1 MTPQELANLAHL
13 RRARD
18 LIDREYARPLD
29 VPTMAA
35 GALMSPA
42 HFSRQFKAA
51 YSETPYN
58 YLMTRRIERAMALL
72 RAGSN
77 VTDACMEVGCT
88 SLGSFSSRFTE
99 IVGMT
104 PSEYRARE
112 HHAVKAMPN
121 CIAKQ
126 HTRPD
131 RKGKKAAREAA
142 RETAR
147 GTLSRIEEAPQ
158 FPLP

>member
-18 LIDREYARPLD
+18 LIDRDYARPLD

-35 GALMSPA
+35 RALMSAA

-51 YSETPYN
+51 YGETPYN

-72 RAGSN
+72 RAGIS

-99 IVGMT
+99 VVGMT
-104 PSEYRARE
+104 PSEYRSRE

-126 HTRPD
+126 HTRPE
-131 RKGKKAAREAA
+131 RGAKGKKAGREAA
-142 RETAR
+142 RE
-147 GTLSRIEEAPQ
+147 TLSRIEEAPAQ
-158 FPLP
+158 QLQ

>member
-51 YSETPYN
+51 YGETPYN

-72 RAGSN
+72 RAGVS

-99 IVGMT
+99 IVGLT
-104 PSEYRARE
+104 PTAYQARE
-112 HHAVKAMPN
+112 HKAVKAMPS
-121 CIAKQ
+121 CIARQ
-126 HTRPD
+126 HTRPP
-131 RKGKKAAREAA
+131 RKP
-142 RETAR
+142 
-147 GTLSRIEEAPQ
+147 SSIEEASPA
-158 FPLP
+158 PLQ

>member
-18 LIDREYARPLD
+18 FIDREYARPLD

-51 YSETPYN
+51 YGESPYN

-72 RAGSN
+72 RGGTS

-88 SLGSFSSRFTE
+88 SLGSFSTRFTE
-99 IVGMT
+99 IVGIT
-104 PSEYRARE
+104 PSEYRSRE
-112 HHAVKAMPN
+112 HHAAKAMPN

-131 RKGKKAAREAA
+131 RKG
-142 RETAR
+142 TPN
-147 GTLSRIEEAPQ
+147 LSRIEEAPTS
-158 FPLP
+158 

>member
-1 MTPQELANLAHL
+1 
-13 RRARD
+13 
-18 LIDREYARPLD
+18 
-29 VPTMAA
+29 
-35 GALMSPA
+35 MSAA

-51 YSETPYN
+51 YGETPYN

-72 RAGSN
+72 RAGAS

-126 HTRPD
+126 HTRPG
-131 RKGKKAAREAA
+131 RK
-142 RETAR
+142 
-147 GTLSRIEEAPQ
+147 LSRIEEAPAQ
-158 FPLP
+158 QLQ

>member
-18 LIDREYARPLD
+18 LIDRDYARPLD

-35 GALMSPA
+35 RALMSAA

-51 YSETPYN
+51 YGETPYN

-72 RAGSN
+72 RAGVS

-88 SLGSFSSRFTE
+88 SLGSFSSRFSE
-99 IVGMT
+99 VVGMA
-104 PSEYRARE
+104 PSEYRSRE

-126 HTRPD
+126 HTRPA
-131 RKGKKAAREAA
+131 RTAAGNSKKAA

-147 GTLSRIEEAPQ
+147 AALSRIEEAPAQ
-158 FPLP
+158 QLQ

>member
-18 LIDREYARPLD
+18 LIDRHYARPLD
-29 VPTMAA
+29 VPTMAV
-35 GALMSPA
+35 GALMSAA

-51 YSETPYN
+51 YGETPYN

-72 RAGSN
+72 RAGAS
-77 VTDACMEVGCT
+77 VTDACMEVGST

-104 PSEYRARE
+104 PSAYRARE
-112 HHAVKAMPN
+112 HHAVKAMPS
-121 CIAKQ
+121 CIARQ
-126 HTRPD
+126 HTRP
-131 RKGKKAAREAA
+131 ARRAKS
-142 RETAR
+142 
-147 GTLSRIEEAPQ
+147 SRIEEAA
-158 FPLP
+158 PLPLS

>member
-35 GALMSPA
+35 RALMSPA
-42 HFSRQFKAA
+42 HFSRQFRAA
-51 YSETPYN
+51 YGETPST

-72 RAGSN
+72 RSGMT
-77 VTDACMEVGCT
+77 VTEACMTVGCT

-99 IVGMT
+99 VVGIS
-104 PSEYRARE
+104 PSAYRSAEHPAVEAMPSCVAKVRTRPARDAAASSRIREARAR
-112 HHAVKAMPN
+112 
-121 CIAKQ
+121 
-126 HTRPD
+126 
-131 RKGKKAAREAA
+131 AAA
-142 RETAR
+142 
-147 GTLSRIEEAPQ
+147 
-158 FPLP
+158 